1 MFLCKKGNASKKN
14 LYWQV
19 HKWFKKQNKTI
30 LYISQYRLQGPS
42 FRESVQYLWN
52 NICIKKKKKTPR
64 VNPNVNCGLWAVT
77 TCQCRFSN
85 CNKCATT
92 LVRDVDKAESYACV
106 GSGGMLKI
114 SVPSIQLCCE
124 LKTSLLKSL
133 FKKKTKM
140 LN

>member
-1 MFLCKKGNASKKN
+1 MHQRKTYIGRFTNDLK
-14 LYWQV
+14 
-19 HKWFKKQNKTI
+19 NKTKQFFTSLSTDYKDPHSEKVFSI
-30 LYISQYRLQGPS
+30 CGIISVLR
-42 FRESVQYLWN
+42 
-52 NICIKKKKKTPR
+52 KKKKTPR